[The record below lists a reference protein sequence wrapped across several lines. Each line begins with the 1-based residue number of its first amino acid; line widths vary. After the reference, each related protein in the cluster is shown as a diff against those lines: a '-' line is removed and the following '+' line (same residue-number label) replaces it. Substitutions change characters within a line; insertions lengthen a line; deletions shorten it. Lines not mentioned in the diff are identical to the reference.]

1 MTVETKTNKNKFEFA
16 CKLSELKPNSTKAI
30 EVSDRFVVLVM
41 SQDGKVYCVEDVCTH
56 DGGTLS
62 DGELHGDCLVCPRH
76 GAKFDVKTGD
86 AMCMPATEGT
96 LSHAVRIENDEVFV
110 QLKDN

>member
-1 MTVETKTNKNKFEFA
+1 MTAELSTNQFAFA
-16 CKLSELKPNSTKAI
+16 CKLSELKPNVIKAL
-30 EVSDRFVVLVM
+30 EVDDRFVVLVM
-41 SQDGKVYCVEDVCTH
+41 LSDSKVYCIEDVCTH

-62 DGELHGDCLVCPRH
+62 DGELVGNCLVCPRH

-86 AMCMPATEGT
+86 AVCMPATVGT
-96 LSHAVRIENDEVFV
+96 LSHGVQIRNDDVFV

>member
-1 MTVETKTNKNKFEFA
+1 MTAELSTNQFEFA
-16 CKLSELKPNSTKAI
+16 CKLSELKPNLIKPI

-41 SQDGKVYCVEDVCTH
+41 LSDGKVYCVEDVCTH

-62 DGELHGDCLVCPRH
+62 DGELDGNCLVCPRH
-76 GAKFDVKTGD
+76 GAKFDVKTGN

-96 LSHAVRIENDEVFV
+96 LSHNVRIQNDQVFV